1 MIYSANHLYSK
12 IFYEVAK
19 FLVSVWHTHNLKF
32 QLKMGKRTKQQNHLF
47 EARLIKKQKSN
58 LEGKLETT
66 ENKLEKITGEPEG
79 KLETI
84 ENEVEKIT
92 CELEDKLE
100 ATENELKVNQ
110 NLLMMNHG
118 WMRP

>member
-1 MIYSANHLYSK
+1 M
-12 IFYEVAK
+12 
-19 FLVSVWHTHNLKF
+19 
-32 QLKMGKRTKQQNHLF
+32 
-47 EARLIKKQKSN
+47 
-58 LEGKLETT
+58 ETT
-66 ENKLEKITGEPEG
+66 GNKLEKITGEPEG

-84 ENEVEKIT
+84 ENELEKIT
-92 CELEDKLE
+92 GELEDKLE